1 MNDFDLPRSVVE
13 NLIDEWIFD
22 EKYRYILRRKLF
34 DNISFESLSEEVNM
48 STRQVKNIV
57 YQCKNI
63 LFEHL

>member
-22 EKYRYILRRKLF
+22 EKYRYILKRKLF